1 MSLQYRFPK
10 YPYTTSKSA
19 NLHSLPKRYCR
30 PCLVASPVR
39 LRCTMS
45 SIYTVHVNNAEQ
57 HCEIVPYRPRAAT
70 ICLTNFTSYDCN
82 PPCYPPPTHS
92 LPLPPPPPPPPPS
105 FPQYPYSC
113 PPHHHCCKKCH
124 KKSKFCFFWSWP
136 KQTRRM
142 TKFKVLMLTLL
153 VGLNLGI
160 LITLVLLFKRMNKLN
175 EVLVSSEFYYYVQ
188 ELELGRK
195 VPSGTR

>member
-1 MSLQYRFPK
+1 
-10 YPYTTSKSA
+10 
-19 NLHSLPKRYCR
+19 
-30 PCLVASPVR
+30 
-39 LRCTMS
+39 
-45 SIYTVHVNNAEQ
+45 
-57 HCEIVPYRPRAAT
+57 
-70 ICLTNFTSYDCN
+70 
-82 PPCYPPPTHS
+82 
-92 LPLPPPPPPPPPS
+92 
-105 FPQYPYSC
+105 
-113 PPHHHCCKKCH
+113 
-124 KKSKFCFFWSWP
+124 
-136 KQTRRM
+136 M